1 MPTGFGP
8 ADSGVLDG
16 ADGDLEHR
24 NKLLLCLGT
33 IRWII
38 CPVRCQLMILRGALN
53 GNLRK
58 SFHT

>member
-24 NKLLLCLGT
+24 NKITSLFWNDRMNYLSGKVS
-33 IRWII
+33 INDSE
-38 CPVRCQLMILRGALN
+38 RGFN
-53 GNLRK
+53 W
-58 SFHT
+58 